1 MERWMQEIAQY
12 ADGSGLLNPADY
24 QVDAVVKQ
32 FKRLPSDTNAKY
44 GDGLETAKKYKF
56 YGLFPTNIA
65 AIDLSYDTSDTIEE
79 FTVEFQVQYWSPDNT
94 AD

>member
-1 MERWMQEIAQY
+1 MQQIAQY

-32 FKRLPSDTNAKY
+32 FKRAPSDTAAVR
-44 GDGLETAKKYKF
+44 GDGLETAKKYRF

-65 AIDLSYDTSDTIEE
+65 AIDLSYDTADTIEE
-79 FTVEFQVQYWSPDNT
+79 FTVEFQVQYWSPDGT

>member
-1 MERWMQEIAQY
+1 MQEIAQY
-12 ADGSGLLNPADY
+12 ADGSGLTDPATY

-32 FKRLPSDTNAKY
+32 FRRLPSETNARS
-44 GDGLETAKKYKF
+44 GGGLETAKKYKF

-79 FTVEFQVQYWSPDNT
+79 FTVEFQVQYWSPDNS

>member
-1 MERWMQEIAQY
+1 MQEIAQY

-32 FKRLPSDTNAKY
+32 FKRLPSATEARS
-44 GDGLETAKKYKF
+44 GEGLETAKKYKF
-56 YGLFPTNIA
+56 YGIFPTNIA